1 MAKMKGWYT
10 FVECMVRYNPHWF
23 GWRFLLRWLGK
34 QLGGRRP
41 GAQREVE
48 EGMTMLMAATAPGA
62 ASTGTEA
69 GPGVS
74 VRAAE
79 DMKRELKALRK
90 AKGNELLMSPLLMHN
105 LNLFNMRVQLLVG
118 RPLWTQFS
126 MLTSK
131 KVTPAAHARW
141 LSGEATGMGEQFL
154 RQVWAGAVRN
164 ARELEQLGLSVT
176 EDSRPIFVGPKIDLS
191 PRSETQNLE
200 STIPKHF

>member
-1 MAKMKGWYT
+1 MAK
-10 FVECMVRYNPHWF
+10 
-23 GWRFLLRWLGK
+23 
-34 QLGGRRP
+34 
-41 GAQREVE
+41 
-48 EGMTMLMAATAPGA
+48 LMAATAPGA

-69 GPGVS
+69 GPGVA
-74 VRAAE
+74 VTAAE
-79 DMKRELKALRK
+79 DMKRELKAWRK

-131 KVTPAAHARW
+131 KVTPAHHARW

-176 EDSRPIFVGPKIDLS
+176 EDSRPIFVGPEKDPDSGMWLPGISAESIPSRLMS
-191 PRSETQNLE
+191 FLLHVTTARFWSTAEFQWRWPKAFAGLLPRHCLKKLCPS
-200 STIPKHF
+200 